1 MSTPSIHEKVS
12 TEDPER
18 KTVRKE
24 LTMKR
29 KDLEKKIAANRREA
43 SKLAKEIEELTEEL
57 YGSRIE
63 HFNII
68 LEPAEET
75 TKESLKEERARKKRK
90 TQAIEINTDERKAF
104 MFGYFIGW
112 VEVMAQI
119 QHLADIMKENGYT
132 GHEQGTL
139 DIGDHF
145 EVLNK
150 YLNDIYQALV
160 NPMEA
165 DEDAFE
171 MSQTSLQMIELILKD
186 VDEGNYPF

>member
-1 MSTPSIHEKVS
+1 MSTPSIHVKAS

-18 KTVRKE
+18 KTTRKE

-57 YGSRIE
+57 YGSRVE

-75 TKESLKEERARKKRK
+75 TKESLKEECARNKRK
-90 TQAIEINTDERKAF
+90 SQAIEINTDERKAF

>member
-1 MSTPSIHEKVS
+1 MSTPSIHVKAS

-18 KTVRKE
+18 KTTRKE

-57 YGSRIE
+57 YGSRVE

-75 TKESLKEERARKKRK
+75 TKESLKEECARNKRK
-90 TQAIEINTDERKAF
+90 SQAIEINTDERKAF

-119 QHLADIMKENGYT
+119 QNLADSMKENDYIGP
-132 GHEQGTL
+132 EQGTL

-145 EVLNK
+145 EILNK